1 MADKKKSF
9 ILYCDLIHTTQYLT
23 DSDAGKV
30 FKWVLQYVNDED
42 PKPLKGLLAAVCE
55 PIKQQLKRDLL
66 KYDKKREQ
74 YSEAGK
80 KSAEARRIKRER
92 EKNKSNESQQTLT
105 NVKSRS
111 TNLTVNDNVTVTV
124 NDNVIKKKTD
134 AQREKDFLSL
144 FNQLKKEHTGN
155 SRECKV
161 LSKTDKNNL
170 KQLEG
175 YTLKDFKTSIKEML
189 KNEWAK
195 STGNQTP
202 THILRVENFNRYL
215 SAAEQRI
222 KQEGNKEET
231 LEERAERLANETKNQ

>member
-1 MADKKKSF
+1 MNRDFKGIWIPREIWESNELTLQEKVFYVEIDSLDNGNKGCYANNNYFAKFFGVSTTRVSLIIKQLIDKGFITSQINVKEGNKRMLKTSLRKVKYPIQHKLIHNNIINNTSNNKKS
-9 ILYCDLIHTTQYLT
+9 
-23 DSDAGKV
+23 
-30 FKWVLQYVNDED
+30 DED
-42 PKPLKGLLAAVCE
+42 R
-55 PIKQQLKRDLL
+55 Q
-66 KYDKKREQ
+66 KK
-74 YSEAGK
+74 
-80 KSAEARRIKRER
+80 
-92 EKNKSNESQQTLT
+92 
-105 NVKSRS
+105 
-111 TNLTVNDNVTVTV
+111 
-124 NDNVIKKKTD
+124 
-134 AQREKDFLSL
+134 FLSL

-189 KNEWAK
+189 QNEWAK

-215 SAAEQRI
+215 AAAEQRI
-222 KQEGNKEET
+222 KQEGDKEET